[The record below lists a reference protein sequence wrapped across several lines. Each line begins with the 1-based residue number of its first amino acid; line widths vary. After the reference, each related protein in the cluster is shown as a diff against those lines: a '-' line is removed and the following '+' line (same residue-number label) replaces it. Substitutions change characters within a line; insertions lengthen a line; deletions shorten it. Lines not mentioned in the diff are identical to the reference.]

1 MTLQKQKS
9 HGLLL
14 LEEFARIT
22 GLTNKQIAELYGC
35 SLNYVHKMRS
45 GYREVQ
51 LDRIFKVI
59 YGYGF
64 HSVGWKFVDG
74 VTIAVLK

>member
-9 HGLLL
+9 PGLLL
-14 LEEFARIT
+14 LEEFIRIT

-45 GYREVQ
+45 EHRPVQ

-59 YGYGF
+59 YAYGV
-64 HSVGWKFVDG
+64 HRVGWKFVDG
-74 VTIAVLK
+74 GRIAVLK